1 MDRISNLRQHE
12 NVLTFTFQPG
22 NGTRF
27 DITVSKLPD
36 QKYSLFYIEQQ
47 NKGMFIKIG
56 NHYNLGYLDE
66 KLGYGNDSDLTE
78 LQTLIQ
84 HDLKEFNIR

>member
-1 MDRISNLRQHE
+1 MDRISHLEAHG
-12 NVLTFTFQPG
+12 NVATFTFQPG

-27 DITVSKLPD
+27 DITVAKLPD
-36 QKYSLFYIEQQ
+36 RNYSLLYIEQQ

-56 NHYNLGYLDE
+56 NFYNLGYLDE

-84 HDLKEFNIR
+84 HELKELI